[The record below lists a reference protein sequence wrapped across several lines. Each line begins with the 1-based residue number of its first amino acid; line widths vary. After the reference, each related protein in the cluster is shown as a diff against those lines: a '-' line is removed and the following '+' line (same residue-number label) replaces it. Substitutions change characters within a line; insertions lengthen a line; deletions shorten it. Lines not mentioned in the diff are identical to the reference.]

1 MILGDRLKALRV
13 EKHFSQRDVEQRTG
27 LLRCY
32 VSRVENG
39 YTVPSIQTLEKMAQA
54 LEVPLYRLFYDGEQI
69 LNASTWIKE
78 EEPVWGRSGR
88 SASDLHKLRQFLQE
102 MKDSERGLLLS
113 VAKMMASR
121 NRRNR

>member
-102 MKDSERGLLLS
+102 MLS